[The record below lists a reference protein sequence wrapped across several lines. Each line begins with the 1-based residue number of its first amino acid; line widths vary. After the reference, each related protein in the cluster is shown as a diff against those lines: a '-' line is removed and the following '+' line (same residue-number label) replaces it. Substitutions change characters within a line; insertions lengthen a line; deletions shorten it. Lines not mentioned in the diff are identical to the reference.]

1 MTTTNTYNTKTEL
14 ISTLQDSNRG
24 VTEWFSKIPAKTF
37 FTRRGDVWSA
47 SDNLDHL
54 IKAHKPITKAL
65 KLPKITLQ
73 AMFGKP
79 EKSSMTYEELCQI
92 YRDEIAKGAQAS
104 GRFLPNRENPAER
117 SEEKKK
123 ELLDHWS
130 KASAELVFVAEK
142 WDERELEQYQLPHPI
157 LGKLTIR
164 EMLYFMIY
172 HNLRHAS
179 QEGD

>member
-1 MTTTNTYNTKTEL
+1 MTTVNTKTEL
-14 ISTLQDSNRG
+14 ISTLQDSNRR
-24 VTEWFSKIPAKTF
+24 VTEWFSKIPADTF
-37 FTRRGDVWSA
+37 FTRQGVVWSA

-54 IKAHKPITKAL
+54 IKAHKPITKSL
-65 KLPKITLQ
+65 KVPKITLQ

-79 EKSSMTYEELCQI
+79 EKSSMAYEELCQI

-104 GRFLPNRENPAER
+104 GRFLPNQENPAER
-117 SEEKKK
+117 AQEKKK
-123 ELLDHWS
+123 ELLDQWL
-130 KASAELVFVAEK
+130 KASTELAAVAEK
-142 WDERELEQYQLPHPI
+142 WDEGDLNQYQIPHPI

-164 EMLYFMIY
+164 EMLYFTIY